1 LGIHLPHRIR
11 NLLTSRKRIMATYTG
26 TSGNDTLTGSGS
38 DDTINGLGGSDLL
51 IGGDGNDSYYVD
63 QSGDQ
68 ILELSAQGTDIVYA
82 SASYQL
88 GDQLENL
95 VLTGFASI
103 EATGNI
109 LANSITGNAGNNT
122 LTGLGGN
129 DILDGGLGHDIA
141 VYSAASSGYEIGVN
155 GGQFTVKDILVSNG
169 NEGTDTLRGI
179 EQIAFSDGALSVSR
193 LYTEFR
199 VNSHTSYGQS
209 DPSISKLADGGFIA
223 AWVSFSQDGALSGIY
238 AQRYAADG
246 STQGEEFRVN
256 ESTTTSKTDPHV
268 TALADGGFVITWVS
282 NDSDDNGVFAQ
293 RYDADGTARGNEFM
307 VNSVETA
314 DQDKHS
320 ITALSDGGFVIAWT
334 SLGEDGDVEGIFAQR
349 YDAEGNPVGN
359 AGFQVNTETSSL
371 QYAPSISSLADGGFI
386 ISWVSNAQD
395 GSSTGI
401 YAQRYDAEGD
411 PFGVEFIINA
421 TTTGGQY
428 APSITGLA
436 DGGFVVTWTST
447 DGNGEGVYSRV
458 YDAAGNTSGADVRVN
473 VATASNQS
481 GASVAALEDGGYIV
495 TWSSN
500 LQDGDDSGIYARLY
514 TADGTAAGT
523 EFLVNSTTLNGQTS
537 PSVAALEDGGF
548 IITWQSESAIYS
560 QRYAANGTILYS
572 VTGDAGNNTL
582 SFVGGSA
589 RLAGGL
595 GNDTYVVDDAND
607 TVSEAFNAGSD
618 TVKSSVS
625 YALSVNVEN
634 LTLSGGAAI
643 NATGNNLANK
653 LIGNTGS
660 NTLDGGLGNDT
671 MTGGLGNDTYIVSAT
686 GDKVVEAASGGTD
699 TVITSVNHTLA
710 AQVENLQII
719 SASGRSVAGNNLNN
733 IITGGY
739 GNDTLNGG
747 TGVDSLRGGLGN
759 DTYVID
765 TTTDTLTENASAGTD
780 TVRSSVTYTLKTNFE
795 NLTLTGGAAI
805 NGKGNGV
812 ANALTGNTGANILSG
827 LAGNDTLNGSTGK
840 DTLTG
845 GAGLDNFLFNTA
857 LSTTLNVDTITDF
870 VAADDTIR
878 LENAIFT
885 KLTANGVLNAAFFKA
900 NLTGNAVDSNDYITY
915 ETDTGKLFYD
925 ADGNGAGAKVQFALL
940 GTATHPGI
948 TAADFVVI

>member
-1 LGIHLPHRIR
+1 
-11 NLLTSRKRIMATYTG
+11 MATYTG

-38 DDTINGLGGSDLL
+38 DDTINGLGGSDTL

-63 QSGDQ
+63 QSSDQ
-68 ILELSAQGTDIVYA
+68 ILELSGQGTDVVYA

-95 VLTGFASI
+95 FLTGFSSI
-103 EATGNI
+103 EATGNA
-109 LANSITGNAGNNT
+109 LANTITGNAGNNT

-129 DILDGGLGHDIA
+129 DTLNGGLGYDTAI
-141 VYSAASSGYEIGVN
+141 YSAPSSGYQLGLSAGKI
-155 GGQFTVKDILVSNG
+155 TVKDVLTSNG
-169 NEGTDTLRGI
+169 NEGTDTLTGI

-193 LYTEFR
+193 LYAEFR
-199 VNSHTSYGQS
+199 VNTHSSYGQS
-209 DPSISKLADGGFIA
+209 DPSVSKLADGGFIA
-223 AWVSFSQDGALSGIY
+223 TWVSFSQDGSLSGIY

-246 STQGEEFRVN
+246 SAQGEEFRIN
-256 ESTTTSKTDPHV
+256 ESTTTNKNDPHV
-268 TALADGGFVITWVS
+268 AALADGGFVITWVS
-282 NDSDDNGVFAQ
+282 NDTNDNGVFAQ
-293 RYDADGTARGNEFM
+293 HYDADGTARGEEFM
-307 VNSVETA
+307 VNSVEA
-314 DQDKHS
+314 GAQDKHS

-334 SLGEDGDVEGIFAQR
+334 SVGEDGDAEGIFAQR
-349 YDAEGNPVGN
+349 YDAEGDPVGN
-359 AGFQVNTETSSL
+359 AGFQVNTETTSL

-411 PFGVEFIINA
+411 PFGVEFVINA
-421 TTTGGQY
+421 TTAGGQY

-481 GASVAALEDGGYIV
+481 SASVAALEDGGYIV

-500 LQDGDDSGIYARLY
+500 LQDGDDTGIYARLY

-548 IITWQSESAIYS
+548 VVSWQSESAIYA
-560 QRYAANGTILYS
+560 QRYGANGTVLYG
-572 VTGDAGNNTL
+572 VTGDNGSNTL
-582 SFVGGSA
+582 SFAGGSA

-607 TVSEAFNAGSD
+607 AVVETFNAGSD
-618 TVKSSVS
+618 TVKSSVT

-634 LTLSGGAAI
+634 LTLTGSASV

-653 LIGNTGS
+653 LTGNTGN

-671 MTGGLGNDTYIVSAT
+671 MTGGKGNDTYIVSAS

-710 AQVENLQII
+710 AQVENLQVI
-719 SASGRSVAGNNLNN
+719 SNTGRSVVGNTLNNL
-733 IITGGY
+733 ITGGY

-747 TGVDSLRGGLGN
+747 AGTDTLRGGLGS

-765 TTTDTLTENASAGTD
+765 TATDTITENVGEGTD
-780 TVRSSVTYTLKTNFE
+780 TVQSSVTYTLKTNFE
-795 NLTLTGGAAI
+795 NLSLTGAATI
-805 NGKGNGV
+805 NGTGNTL
-812 ANALTGNTGANILSG
+812 ANVLTGNTGANVLNG
-827 LAGNDTLNGSTGK
+827 AAGNDTVNGGAGK

-857 LSTTLNVDTITDF
+857 LSAATNLDTITDF
-870 VAADDTIR
+870 SAINDTIQ
-878 LENAIFT
+878 LENAIFK
-885 KLTANGVLNAAFFKA
+885 KLITAGALNAANFKA
-900 NLTGNAVDSNDYITY
+900 SLTGNATDSNDYILY

-925 ADGNGAGAKVQFALL
+925 ADGSGAGAKVQFALL
-940 GTATHPGI
+940 GTATHPTI
-948 TAADFVVI
+948 TAADFVVV